1 MNGLI
6 RALGPSNVPR
16 FRQVS
21 FDLNSFWFVILCT
34 VVTALLFGTLPAWKT
49 ARDTLPSDLKGRCF
63 HSTSGQRIQ
72 AVLVIG
78 QIVIAVTLL
87 VSADLLIR
95 TFQSLQDNDLGFNP
109 SKLLVAQID
118 LDDTRSL
125 VAPRY
130 YRTGISFCRESTDCL
145 GLMQPL

>member
-1 MNGLI
+1 
-6 RALGPSNVPR
+6 
-16 FRQVS
+16 
-21 FDLNSFWFVILCT
+21 
-34 VVTALLFGTLPAWKT
+34 
-49 ARDTLPSDLKGRCF
+49 LKGRCF